1 MNQKIETKCEKINAE
16 KVNMEKKCAKI
27 KERNNECVQEILL
40 I

>member
-1 MNQKIETKCEKINAE
+1 MNQKIETKCEKINDE
-16 KVNMEKKCAKI
+16 KVNMEQKCAKI